1 MPRVKKLSGEMDS
14 LVVAKK
20 RVNKR
25 NKRKYAVST
34 GDPLVV
40 QADASLPLYNGILTR
55 LQSVVASVG
64 EIRGQLELTTE
75 YIRADR
81 NNAAFGRAA
90 IDRFVAVNAV
100 VKKAVA
106 DLNSYL
112 EQNVRSLNIFSD
124 GQVSNIRKLNDELI
138 DIFQSIVAGVNA
150 LSPRRQASLK
160 KLFAVFIEDLM
171 RLSQTMS
178 GLLGNYKQLPSE
190 APNVEA
196 LIFPHARPTGQGR
209 GRIKKAPAPPLAVP
223 AGEGL
228 FGNMGETKMYGSDP
242 RKYTPHGMM
251 GGIYL
256 EIKEMPTR
264 FL

>member
-20 RVNKR
+20 RVNSR
-25 NKRKYAVST
+25 NKRKYAVPT

-40 QADASLPLYNGILTR
+40 KADTAAPLYNGLLTR
-55 LQSVVASVG
+55 LQNVVASVG
-64 EIRGQLELTTE
+64 EIRGQLELTNE
-75 YIRADR
+75 FIDQR
-81 NNAAFGRAA
+81 NNKKWARAA
-90 IDRFVAVNAV
+90 IDRFVAVNAS

-106 DLNSYL
+106 DLNSFL
-112 EQNVRSLNIFSD
+112 GQNITSLNIFSD

-138 DIFQSIVAGVNA
+138 EIFQAIVAGVNA
-150 LSPRRQASLK
+150 LNPKRQESLK
-160 KLFAVFIEDLM
+160 NLFRVFIEDLM
-171 RLSQTMS
+171 KLSQTLA

-196 LIFPHARPTGQGR
+196 LIFPQARPTGQGR
-209 GRIKKAPAPPLAVP
+209 GRIKKAPAPPVAVP
-223 AGEGL
+223 AGESI
-228 FGNMGETKMYGSDP
+228 EAAQHMYGSDP
-242 RKYTPHGMM
+242 RTYTPHGMM

>member
-25 NKRKYAVST
+25 NKRKYAVPT

-40 QADASLPLYNGILTR
+40 QADASTPLYNGLLTR

-64 EIRGQLELTTE
+64 EIRGQIELTNE
-75 YIRADR
+75 YVRADR
-81 NNAAFGRAA
+81 NNAAFGKAA

-112 EQNVRSLNIFSD
+112 EQNIRSLNIFSD
-124 GQVSNIRKLNDELI
+124 WQVSNIRKLNDELI
-138 DIFQSIVAGVNA
+138 EIFQAIVAGVNA
-150 LSPRRQASLK
+150 LSQRRRDSLIR
-160 KLFAVFIEDLM
+160 LFAVFIEDLKK
-171 RLSQTMS
+171 LSQTLA

-196 LIFPHARPTGQGR
+196 LIFPQARPTGQGR
-209 GRIKKAPAPPLAVP
+209 GRIKKAPAPPVAVP
-223 AGEGL
+223 AGEG
-228 FGNMGETKMYGSDP
+228 FGDNLLARHMYGSDP
-242 RKYTPHGMM
+242 RTYTPHGMM